1 MEFKVL
7 FPPKIKE
14 TFSLPGLLDLDTA
27 RSQTEAFISLQ
38 MGPTSPPWEHGP
50 NKLRAPKGK
59 TECGSADTYRPLPLD
74 PLEFTPQEHST
85 NMHSYEAVQ
94 GMQPSQSFIT
104 KAQNHWAGRADRE
117 IWAGSV
123 SDEVWKREMPL
134 TRQAEFMWSGLGARE
149 WTEWPS

>member
-1 MEFKVL
+1 ML

-117 IWAGSV
+117 I
-123 SDEVWKREMPL
+123 
-134 TRQAEFMWSGLGARE
+134 
-149 WTEWPS
+149 